1 MIEVVIEK
9 QLLRVQAVRNE
20 RELACVNCLLC
31 A

>member
-9 QLLRVQAVRNE
+9 QLLSVQAVRNE
-20 RELACVNCLLC
+20 RELAFVNCRLC